1 MNSKDYWAQREAEAL
16 KHRITDEREY
26 DKEIK
31 RIYSEML
38 DNIQKEIDGFYG
50 RYAAK
55 EGISL
60 AEAKK
65 RVSKL
70 DIERYERKAEKYVRE
85 KDFSDKANEEMRIYN
100 LTMKVNRLELL
111 KAQIGLETI
120 AGHDALQKYLETIL
134 KGRTLDEL
142 KRQAGI
148 LGKSL
153 GNNAK
158 AAHAI
163 VNGSFHNGTFSDRIW
178 QYQDLMRIELGK
190 QLQIGLIQGKNPR
203 AIARSLEKFWYGNDP
218 LTGGGAV
225 YCMERLMRTELAR
238 VQTEAQKQ
246 SFNRNG
252 FDMFMFIA
260 NSGCCPDCQRLNG
273 KTFRVSKMMPGENAA
288 PLHPNCRCSVAAHED
303 SAEYEAWLDYLS
315 KGGTTAE
322 WNRMKADKNTL
333 DDIDEFLKAQKAYEE
348 SFGKLNDLEKE
359 VDELLDRYMDAL
371 GTKNEKR
378 LEKLHGQKY
387 DEFEKFKEVVK
398 DLKARLAGKE
408 AKAVRQVEK
417 NLARAIGIS
426 SDKIKMTGLPYDSA
440 SMIYKAYRKTLNLYP
455 ELRGKLDGFE
465 YDEKPDKK
473 SYASCSAM
481 SGKITAYQI
490 FSDSKRLAKRY
501 TQDVE
506 DGFHP
511 KGTDYKSIIVHELG
525 HALDGYMTKNGI
537 LDGKVGKYG
546 ITRSSSKV
554 QHRVLDSLGW
564 YDEITRI
571 KDDMRGKGAKHSE
584 IMDEIEKQRKE
595 FIKTKLSEYASE
607 NEKEFFAECFAEYV
621 MSDNPRE
628 AAQTF
633 GQIID
638 KELGR

>member
-1 MNSKDYWAQREAEAL
+1 MEICRRSSGINPLLFCLAKGVFAIDSKTYWQLREAEAL
-16 KHRITDEREY
+16 KHRVTDEREY

-50 RYAAK
+50 RYATK

-120 AGHDALQKYLETIL
+120 AGHDALQKYLESIL

-303 SAEYEAWLDYLS
+303 SEEYEQWL
-315 KGGTTAE
+315 
-322 WNRMKADKNTL
+322 
-333 DDIDEFLKAQKAYEE
+333 EFLSNGGSSKDWNNFRKSA
-348 SFGKLNDLEKE
+348 NVLEKSGNNGTIELQADINKMITPYEKKVLDKVPPKEGYFDFAAHGSPTSIEYGSKDNVMSARE
-359 VDELLDRYMDAL
+359 VANIIKHNEKYNGEKIRLLSCSTGAVDDGFAQQLANAL
-371 GTKNEKR
+371 GVEVEAPSDV
-378 LEKLHGQKY
+378 LLVSPDG
-387 DEFEKFKEVVK
+387 KFK
-398 DLKARLAGKE
+398 
-408 AKAVRQVEK
+408 
-417 NLARAIGIS
+417 IG
-426 SDKIKMTGLPYDSA
+426 YDGSGE
-440 SMIYKAYRKTLNLYP
+440 MITFKPRGRK
-455 ELRGKLDGFE
+455 
-465 YDEKPDKK
+465 
-473 SYASCSAM
+473 
-481 SGKITAYQI
+481 
-490 FSDSKRLAKRY
+490 
-501 TQDVE
+501 
-506 DGFHP
+506 
-511 KGTDYKSIIVHELG
+511 
-525 HALDGYMTKNGI
+525 
-537 LDGKVGKYG
+537 
-546 ITRSSSKV
+546 
-554 QHRVLDSLGW
+554 
-564 YDEITRI
+564 
-571 KDDMRGKGAKHSE
+571 
-584 IMDEIEKQRKE
+584 
-595 FIKTKLSEYASE
+595 
-607 NEKEFFAECFAEYV
+607 
-621 MSDNPRE
+621 
-628 AAQTF
+628 
-633 GQIID
+633 
-638 KELGR
+638 

>member
-50 RYAAK
+50 RYATK

-120 AGHDALQKYLETIL
+120 AGHDALQKFLESIL

-163 VNGSFHNGTFSDRIW
+163 VNGSFKVARVGNKNTFSDYIW

-252 FDMFMFIA
+252 FEMFMFIA
-260 NSGCCPDCQRLNG
+260 NSRCCTDCRKLNG
-273 KTFRVSKMMPGENAA
+273 KTFRVKDMMPGDNAA

-315 KGGTTAE
+315 KGGTSKD
-322 WNRMKADKNTL
+322 WNKFRKSADV
-333 DDIDEFLKAQKAYEE
+333 
-348 SFGKLNDLEKE
+348 LEKSVKSSTMKE
-359 VDELLDRYMDAL
+359 KDILIHKSVGAKAKNYDIELP
-371 GTKNEKR
+371 N
-378 LEKLHGQKY
+378 
-387 DEFEKFKEVVK
+387 KEVVH
-398 DLKARLAGKE
+398 LTEGTRVTNIQTTAGKGRE
-408 AKAVRQVEK
+408 REIDEIDILVDKWGGKAEEWQK
-417 NLARAIGIS
+417 
-426 SDKIKMTGLPYDSA
+426 KKGLGYVDYEGESYHA
-440 SMIYKAYRKTLNLYP
+440 
-455 ELRGKLDGFE
+455 ELHWYEEPTAGKHKWKV
-465 YDEKPDKK
+465 KPD
-473 SYASCSAM
+473 AD
-481 SGKITAYQI
+481 GNWFI
-490 FSDSKRLAKRY
+490 
-501 TQDVE
+501 E
-506 DGFHP
+506 D
-511 KGTDYKSIIVHELG
+511 
-525 HALDGYMTKNGI
+525 
-537 LDGKVGKYG
+537 
-546 ITRSSSKV
+546 
-554 QHRVLDSLGW
+554 
-564 YDEITRI
+564 
-571 KDDMRGKGAKHSE
+571 
-584 IMDEIEKQRKE
+584 
-595 FIKTKLSEYASE
+595 
-607 NEKEFFAECFAEYV
+607 
-621 MSDNPRE
+621 
-628 AAQTF
+628 
-633 GQIID
+633 
-638 KELGR
+638 

>member
-50 RYAAK
+50 RYATK

-120 AGHDALQKYLETIL
+120 AGHDALQKFLESIL

-163 VNGSFHNGTFSDRIW
+163 VNGSFKVARVGNKNTFSDYIW

-225 YCMERLMRTELAR
+225 FCMERLMRTELAR

-246 SFNRNG
+246 SFERNG

-273 KTFRVSKMMPGENAA
+273 KTFRVSKMMPGENAS
-288 PLHPNCRCSVAAHED
+288 PLHPLCRCSIAAYED

-322 WNRMKADKNTL
+322 WEKLKKTGKTVAKLPEHGTMKMNLQRFAKMNKEKFTEYALNPIKAPDKA
-333 DDIDEFLKAQKAYEE
+333 EAFKKALGYDVENYEE
-348 SFGKLNDLEKE
+348 LMQNIYEHINEEKFVEKGNNGHGMLYEYVLELTGANGKKANVLTAWIEEGD
-359 VDELLDRYMDAL
+359 D
-371 GTKNEKR
+371 KR
-378 LEKLHGQKY
+378 LTSVY
-387 DEFEKFKEVVK
+387 VT
-398 DLKARLAGKE
+398 
-408 AKAVRQVEK
+408 
-417 NLARAIGIS
+417 N
-426 SDKIKMTGLPYDSA
+426 
-440 SMIYKAYRKTLNLYP
+440 
-455 ELRGKLDGFE
+455 
-465 YDEKPDKK
+465 
-473 SYASCSAM
+473 
-481 SGKITAYQI
+481 
-490 FSDSKRLAKRY
+490 KRV
-501 TQDVE
+501 TE
-506 DGFHP
+506 
-511 KGTDYKSIIVHELG
+511 
-525 HALDGYMTKNGI
+525 
-537 LDGKVGKYG
+537 
-546 ITRSSSKV
+546 
-554 QHRVLDSLGW
+554 
-564 YDEITRI
+564 
-571 KDDMRGKGAKHSE
+571 
-584 IMDEIEKQRKE
+584 
-595 FIKTKLSEYASE
+595 
-607 NEKEFFAECFAEYV
+607 
-621 MSDNPRE
+621 
-628 AAQTF
+628 
-633 GQIID
+633 
-638 KELGR
+638 

>member
-1 MNSKDYWAQREAEAL
+1 MDSKTYWQLREEEAL

-50 RYAAK
+50 RYATK

-120 AGHDALQKYLETIL
+120 AGHDALQKFLESIL

-163 VNGSFHNGTFSDRIW
+163 VNGSFNVARVGNKNTFSDYIW

-260 NSGCCPDCQRLNG
+260 NSRCCTDCRKLNG
-273 KTFRVSKMMPGENAA
+273 KTFRVKDMMPGDNAA

-315 KGGTTAE
+315 KGGTSKDWNKFRKSADVLEKSVKSSTMKEKDILIHKSVGAKAKNYDIELPNKEIVHLTEGTRVTNIQTTAGKGRE
-322 WNRMKADKNTL
+322 RE
-333 DDIDEFLKAQKAYEE
+333 IDEIDILVDKWGGKAEEWQKKKGLGYVDYEGESYHAELHWYEE
-348 SFGKLNDLEKE
+348 P
-359 VDELLDRYMDAL
+359 
-371 GTKNEKR
+371 T
-378 LEKLHGQKY
+378 
-387 DEFEKFKEVVK
+387 
-398 DLKARLAGKE
+398 AGKH
-408 AKAVRQVEK
+408 KWKV
-417 NLARAIGIS
+417 
-426 SDKIKMTGLPYDSA
+426 
-440 SMIYKAYRKTLNLYP
+440 
-455 ELRGKLDGFE
+455 
-465 YDEKPDKK
+465 KPD
-473 SYASCSAM
+473 AD
-481 SGKITAYQI
+481 GNWFI
-490 FSDSKRLAKRY
+490 
-501 TQDVE
+501 E
-506 DGFHP
+506 D
-511 KGTDYKSIIVHELG
+511 
-525 HALDGYMTKNGI
+525 
-537 LDGKVGKYG
+537 
-546 ITRSSSKV
+546 
-554 QHRVLDSLGW
+554 
-564 YDEITRI
+564 
-571 KDDMRGKGAKHSE
+571 
-584 IMDEIEKQRKE
+584 
-595 FIKTKLSEYASE
+595 
-607 NEKEFFAECFAEYV
+607 
-621 MSDNPRE
+621 
-628 AAQTF
+628 
-633 GQIID
+633 
-638 KELGR
+638 

>member
-1 MNSKDYWAQREAEAL
+1 MDSKTYWQLREEEAL

-50 RYAAK
+50 RYATK

-120 AGHDALQKYLETIL
+120 AGHDALQKYLESIL

-142 KRQAGI
+142 ERQAGI

-246 SFNRNG
+246 SFDRNG

-260 NSGCCPDCQRLNG
+260 NHGCCPDCQRLNG

-322 WNRMKADKNTL
+322 WNSFKKKNASQIDYDKGFNATNN
-333 DDIDEFLKAQKAYEE
+333 A
-348 SFGKLNDLEKE
+348 SGKLTE
-359 VDELLDRYMDAL
+359 VAQDII
-371 GTKNEKR
+371 N
-378 LEKLHGQKY
+378 
-387 DEFEKFKEVVK
+387 
-398 DLKARLAGKE
+398 
-408 AKAVRQVEK
+408 EK
-417 NLARAIGIS
+417 NLQIQMEKANVLLDNYTKSKTRWSGNVIV
-426 SDKIKMTGLPYDSA
+426 DDSL
-440 SMIYKAYRKTLNLYP
+440 KAYGKTNRATGDISVRSNTP
-455 ELRGKLDGFE
+455 IKSKIHELLHCRTNYDMVSQLAQITSSKTNEAITELLAEMICDDNGITYKPTYTPLVNALRNIAKIYNGNEMEFAKELFE
-465 YDEKPDKK
+465 IPY
-473 SYASCSAM
+473 
-481 SGKITAYQI
+481 
-490 FSDSKRLAKRY
+490 SKRYDWIEKMVYDAIDNDSV
-501 TQDVE
+501 DVT
-506 DGFHP
+506 
-511 KGTDYKSIIVHELG
+511 K
-525 HALDGYMTKNGI
+525 HAEM
-537 LDGKVGKYG
+537 
-546 ITRSSSKV
+546 
-554 QHRVLDSLGW
+554 LDSLGDL
-564 YDEITRI
+564 YGDV
-571 KDDMRGKGAKHSE
+571 K
-584 IMDEIEKQRKE
+584 RK
-595 FIKTKLSEYASE
+595 K
-607 NEKEFFAECFAEYV
+607 
-621 MSDNPRE
+621 R
-628 AAQTF
+628 
-633 GQIID
+633 
-638 KELGR
+638 

>member
-1 MNSKDYWAQREAEAL
+1 MDSKTYWQLREEEAL

-50 RYAAK
+50 RYATK

-120 AGHDALQKYLETIL
+120 AGHDALQKFLETIL

-163 VNGSFHNGTFSDRIW
+163 VNGSFKVARVGNKNTFSDYIW

-273 KTFRVSKMMPGENAA
+273 KKFKVSKMMPGENAS
-288 PLHPNCRCSVAAHED
+288 PLHPNCRCSVAAYED

-322 WNRMKADKNTL
+322 WEKLKKTGKTVAKLPEHGTMKMNLQRFAKMNKEKFTEYALNPIKAPDKAEAFKKALGYDADN
-333 DDIDEFLKAQKAYEE
+333 YEE
-348 SFGKLNDLEKE
+348 LMQNIYEHINEEKFVEKGNNGHGMLYEYVLELTGANGKKANVLTAWIEEGD
-359 VDELLDRYMDAL
+359 D
-371 GTKNEKR
+371 KR
-378 LEKLHGQKY
+378 LTSVY
-387 DEFEKFKEVVK
+387 VT
-398 DLKARLAGKE
+398 
-408 AKAVRQVEK
+408 
-417 NLARAIGIS
+417 N
-426 SDKIKMTGLPYDSA
+426 
-440 SMIYKAYRKTLNLYP
+440 
-455 ELRGKLDGFE
+455 
-465 YDEKPDKK
+465 
-473 SYASCSAM
+473 
-481 SGKITAYQI
+481 
-490 FSDSKRLAKRY
+490 KRV
-501 TQDVE
+501 TE
-506 DGFHP
+506 
-511 KGTDYKSIIVHELG
+511 
-525 HALDGYMTKNGI
+525 
-537 LDGKVGKYG
+537 
-546 ITRSSSKV
+546 
-554 QHRVLDSLGW
+554 
-564 YDEITRI
+564 
-571 KDDMRGKGAKHSE
+571 
-584 IMDEIEKQRKE
+584 
-595 FIKTKLSEYASE
+595 
-607 NEKEFFAECFAEYV
+607 
-621 MSDNPRE
+621 
-628 AAQTF
+628 
-633 GQIID
+633 
-638 KELGR
+638 